1 MKKICLITPPSPFLL
16 DERVFMHIGILKVA
30 SSLEQKG
37 YNVDFLDLSGIDN
50 YSTVIE
56 DYCKTNNVISA
67 YKKYYIN
74 EKVRFATW
82 KNRSVPLWFQK
93 KDIMI

>member
-1 MKKICLITPPSPFLL
+1 MTSVSSKPMKWL
-16 DERVFMHIGILKVA
+16 
-30 SSLEQKG
+30 QKAP
-37 YNVDFLDLSGIDN
+37 NNIKDSGL
-50 YSTVIE
+50 TVLPQCMP